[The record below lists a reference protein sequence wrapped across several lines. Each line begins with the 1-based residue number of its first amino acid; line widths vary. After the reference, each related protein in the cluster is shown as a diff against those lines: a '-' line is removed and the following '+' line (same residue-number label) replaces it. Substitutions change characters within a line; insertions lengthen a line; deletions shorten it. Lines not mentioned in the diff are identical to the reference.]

1 MNRDVQALDQSSQ
14 RSSGSQASHTSTP
27 ANIWPSS
34 VAAGNHY
41 YYYYTL

>member
-1 MNRDVQALDQSSQ
+1 MNRDQALDQNSQ

-34 VAAGNHY
+34 AAAGKYCY
-41 YYYYTL
+41 YALR